1 MEEYSI
7 RQAGLEDIPT
17 IRNLADITFRATYA
31 SIITPGQIEYMM
43 DWMYSDA
50 KLREE
55 LSSGVT
61 YLLLEVKGRSVG
73 YVSFSEQSPALYHLH
88 KIYFLPHCQ
97 GKGYGRVLF
106 RAAEA
111 RMREL
116 GAKAFELNVNRHNKA
131 LDFYRH
137 EGMSIA
143 RSGDFDIG
151 GGFYMNDYIMRKDL

>member
-73 YVSFSEQSPALYHLH
+73 YVSSSEQSPALYHLH
-88 KIYFLPHCQ
+88 KI
-97 GKGYGRVLF
+97 
-106 RAAEA
+106 
-111 RMREL
+111 
-116 GAKAFELNVNRHNKA
+116 NT
-131 LDFYRH
+131 
-137 EGMSIA
+137 
-143 RSGDFDIG
+143 
-151 GGFYMNDYIMRKDL
+151 